1 MRTDLLA
8 VAFTLHAVVNAR
20 LLRPSVPATRPTT
33 VVIPARDE
41 AVRIGACVRSVLAAG
56 ADDVVVV
63 DDGSTDGTA
72 AAVPA
77 DPRVRVVDGAPPP
90 PGWLGKP
97 WACAQGAALATGE
110 VLVFLDADV
119 VLHALPGLPDGL
131 ALASPYPRLVAA
143 PPLARLVQPL
153 LRWSWLTFLP
163 LRLAETSPRPSLS
176 AAGGQ
181 LLVVD
186 AAAYRAVGG
195 HAAVR
200 DRVVEDVELLKA
212 FKRSGFR
219 GVVVDGREVATCT
232 MYATDREVVDGWSK
246 SLPAALGPVGSVAV
260 PAVLTAAY
268 VLPWLRR
275 SPVGIAAG
283 IVGRLVADPSPAA
296 VTQPLSVLAFD
307 ALVAVS
313 WWRRL
318 RGTTR
323 WKGRPV

>member
-1 MRTDLLA
+1 MRGDLLA
-8 VAFTLHAVVNAR
+8 VGLTLHAAVNAR
-20 LLRPSVPATRPTT
+20 LLRASVPATRPTT
-33 VVIPARDE
+33 VVVPARDE
-41 AVRIGACVRSVLAAG
+41 ATHIAACVRAALAAG
-56 ADDVVVV
+56 ADQVVVV
-63 DDGSTDGTA
+63 DDGSADGTA
-72 AAVPA
+72 AAVPT
-77 DPRVRVVDGAPPP
+77 DDRVRVLAGSAPPD
-90 PGWLGKP
+90 GWLGKP
-97 WACAQGAALATGE
+97 WACTQGAAVATGE

-131 ALASPYPRLVAA
+131 ALVSPYPRLVAR

-200 DRVVEDVELLKA
+200 SRVVEDVELLKA
-212 FKRSGFR
+212 FKRRGFR

-232 MYATDREVVDGWSK
+232 MYDTNRAVVDGWAK
-246 SLPAALGPVGSVAV
+246 SLPAALGPLGSVAV

-275 SPVGIAAG
+275 SPVGMAAG
-283 IVGRLVADPSPAA
+283 IAGRLVADPSPAA

-307 ALVAVS
+307 VLVAVA
-313 WWRRL
+313 WWRRV

>member
-1 MRTDLLA
+1 VKADLLA
-8 VAFTLHAVVNAR
+8 AALTLHAAVNAR
-20 LLRPSVPATRPTT
+20 LLRAPVPATRPTT
-33 VVIPARDE
+33 VIIPARDE
-41 AVRIGACVRSVLAAG
+41 APRVGGCVRSVLAAG
-56 ADDVVVV
+56 ATDVVVV
-63 DDGSTDGTA
+63 DDGSRDGTA
-72 AAVPA
+72 AQVPV
-77 DPRVRVVDGAPPP
+77 DRRVRVLTGSEPP

-97 WACAQGAALATGE
+97 WACAQGAAVATGE

-119 VLHALPGLPDGL
+119 VLHVLPGLPDGL
-131 ALASPYPRLVAA
+131 ALVSPYPRLVATS
-143 PPLARLVQPL
+143 PLARLVQPL

-200 DRVVEDVELLKA
+200 SAVVEDLELLKA
-212 FKRSGFR
+212 LKRRGFR
-219 GVVVDGREVATCT
+219 GVVVEGREVATAT
-232 MYATDREVVDGWSK
+232 MYDTDRALVDGWTK
-246 SLPAALGPVGSVAV
+246 SLPAALGPVGSVTV

-283 IVGRLVADPSPAA
+283 IAGRLVSDRSAAA

-307 ALVAVS
+307 VLVAVS